1 MKGNETMKLKNNLSK
16 EAYVN
21 AYREQGYN
29 DAQID
34 ALMYSLKYGLSLEK
48 YVTPNVLED
57 HMDILNEFLANDK
70 DIACYFDADGV
81 LDVASLELDDDI
93 YTRHMLGY
101 Y

>member
-34 ALMYSLKYGLSLEK
+34 ALMYSLKYDLSLEK

-57 HMDILNEFLANDK
+57 HMDMLNEFLANDK
-70 DIACYFDADGV
+70 DITCYFDADGT
-81 LDVASLELDDDI
+81 LDVASLELDNDI
-93 YTRHMLGY
+93 YVRHLLGY